1 MHTEIKP
8 DYHIKEKRKYTAAF
22 VLFFLLTIQAGR
34 VLYNFSAN
42 ETWKNI
48 LAIAGGLV
56 CATIACL
63 AFVKCR
69 KLEKNKDK
77 KIH

>member
-48 LAIAGGLV
+48 LAIAG
-56 CATIACL
+56 
-63 AFVKCR
+63 
-69 KLEKNKDK
+69 
-77 KIH
+77 

>member
-1 MHTEIKP
+1 MRTEIKP
-8 DYHIKEKRKYTAAF
+8 DYHIKEKRKYTAVF
-22 VLFFLLTIQAGR
+22 VLFFLLTVQAGK
-34 VLYNFSAN
+34 VLYDFSAN
-42 ETWKNI
+42 ETWRNI

-56 CATIACL
+56 CAIIACL

-77 KIH
+77 KFH